1 MASHLWEDDDKGG
14 PYKLIVHDIFAGC
27 ERGEMEG
34 RGVWVH
40 ERLQSHE
47 EEILRCWDLCRVNS
61 CDWFSAGNSK
71 ESLGFK
77 RNRNSDP

>member
-1 MASHLWEDDDKGG
+1 
-14 PYKLIVHDIFAGC
+14 
-27 ERGEMEG
+27 MEG